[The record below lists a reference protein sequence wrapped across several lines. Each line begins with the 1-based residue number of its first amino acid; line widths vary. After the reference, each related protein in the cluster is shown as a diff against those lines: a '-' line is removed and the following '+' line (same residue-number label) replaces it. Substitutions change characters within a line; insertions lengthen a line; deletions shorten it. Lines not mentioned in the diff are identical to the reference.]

1 MKTVNFFLFIML
13 CVGFA
18 ACSDDDDTPKP
29 LPENEFMTQEEFDAK
44 VVNRLWEITG
54 REWVDEE
61 GNVLP
66 EMEGLLGMPPI
77 AYCFTDK
84 GVVCFTGN
92 LFSLFAQGMV
102 YDAGSGWICYNGEDI
117 PEYGFKIVSVSGNT
131 LIVKTDYGVWQ
142 ETPDSPFREDVC
154 SKVTFTEVENPDWEW
169 WFGNYRPSQFDP
181 ADLGLL

>member
-1 MKTVNFFLFIML
+1 MKAINFFLLIML

-29 LPENEFMTQEEFDAK
+29 SQENEFMTQEEFDAK

-61 GNVLP
+61 GNV
-66 EMEGLLGMPPI
+66 MPWMTFLYGEPPL
-77 AYCFTDK
+77 AFCFTDK

-102 YDAGSGWICYNGEDI
+102 YDAGSGWICSDVSHT
-117 PEYGFKIVSVSGNT
+117 PESGFKVVSVSGNT
-131 LIVKTDYGVWQ
+131 LVLKTDYGQWQ
-142 ETPDSPFREDVC
+142 ESPDAEFREDVC
-154 SKVTFTEVENPDWEW
+154 MKLTLTEVENPDWEW
-169 WFGNYRPSQFDP
+169 WFKLCRPSQFDP
-181 ADLGLL
+181 ADLGLM